1 LGTVMGVRAMLI
13 APTAMYPVACLLM
26 AAQGWWA
33 GNLEAVFAAPIT
45 ALRLALL
52 AYPLTVI
59 LLWVVY
65 RRWRPRSALLRKV
78 AVLTLALAAYF
89 ALIRPL
95 GLFRFPAGSWPAW
108 LASPP
113 LPAHPGMGAWKKR
126 SRAQHHDPPPPCIRA
141 VHCAPCPPSTRS
153 SPNSGAS
160 TLNTPSGFTRVRLRM
175 MTAFP
180 NPAAAWTVAPSRNQ
194 PRRSP

>member
-1 LGTVMGVRAMLI
+1 MGVRAMLI

-95 GLFRFPAGSWPAW
+95 GLFRFPAGFMAGVVGLTTLACASWY
-108 LASPP
+108 
-113 LPAHPGMGAWKKR
+113 GRMEK
-126 SRAQHHDPPPPCIRA
+126 AQPCA
-141 VHCAPCPPSTRS
+141 TS
-153 SPNSGAS
+153 
-160 TLNTPSGFTRVRLRM
+160 
-175 MTAFP
+175 
-180 NPAAAWTVAPSRNQ
+180 
-194 PRRSP
+194 